1 MHIDLAYGKT
11 GLTVDLPDEYVRDVL
26 HMPKLPPVQDA
37 REAVEEVLMDPVE
50 SPPLSEL
57 AAGADT
63 ACIVVSDI
71 TRPVPN
77 DVLLEPML
85 QVLMEAGMAPEDI
98 LILVATGLHRPNTEP
113 ELREMLGPKVM
124 ASGCRIENH
133 EARDTDA
140 HIRVG
145 ATRQGTEALV
155 DGRYLAADL
164 KILTGLVEPHL
175 MAGFSGGRKSIC
187 PGISSAETI
196 MAFHRPE
203 LMEDPAGIAGNMQ
216 HNPVDLEA
224 CDVAGLSGGAD
235 FIVNVTLDEERN
247 VTGVFGGGLF
257 AAHQEAVK
265 RAREQTTVTVG
276 EPVDIVVT
284 TGGGYPLDL
293 TFYQGI
299 KGMVAAGPVVKDGG
313 TVIIA
318 QQNAEGIGGEEF
330 QQALLESDDIHGL
343 VREALNTD
351 RREIDLWQI
360 HKQERLLR
368 RVEILNYSTGIPRD
382 LQQQLFVTPVTSI
395 EDAVAKCI
403 EQYGPD
409 ATIAVI
415 PHGPYVLAQCH
426 D

>member
-1 MHIDLAYGKT
+1 
-11 GLTVDLPDEYVRDVL
+11 
-26 HMPKLPPVQDA
+26 
-37 REAVEEVLMDPVE
+37 
-50 SPPLSEL
+50 
-57 AAGADT
+57 
-63 ACIVVSDI
+63 
-71 TRPVPN
+71 
-77 DVLLEPML
+77 
-85 QVLMEAGMAPEDI
+85 
-98 LILVATGLHRPNTEP
+98 
-113 ELREMLGPKVM
+113 
-124 ASGCRIENH
+124 
-133 EARDTDA
+133 
-140 HIRVG
+140 
-145 ATRQGTEALV
+145 
-155 DGRYLAADL
+155 
-164 KILTGLVEPHL
+164 
-175 MAGFSGGRKSIC
+175 
-187 PGISSAETI
+187 
-196 MAFHRPE
+196 
-203 LMEDPAGIAGNMQ
+203 
-216 HNPVDLEA
+216 
-224 CDVAGLSGGAD
+224 AGLSGGAD

-276 EPVDIVVT
+276 EPADIVVT

-293 TFYQGI
+293 TFYQGV